1 MPEHCPSAELLEA
14 THTFP
19 GKYQIKVIGLVDD
32 AFERRVLDAVGA
44 VLPWPGHVEV
54 STRVTP
60 GGRHVALTL
69 HLTVETAE
77 QVRELYERLHALS
90 GLSLLL

>member
-1 MPEHCPSAELLEA
+1 MPEHRPSAELLEA

-19 GKYQIKVIGLVDD
+19 GVYQMKVIGLVDD
-32 AFERRVLDAVGA
+32 DFERRVRDAVSALLPGPDA
-44 VLPWPGHVEV
+44 VAV

-69 HLTVETAE
+69 HLNVETAE
-77 QVRELYERLHALS
+77 QVRDLYERLHLLP